1 MLLRSITLRNLLS
14 FKDVSLEL
22 SPLNVLIGPN
32 GSGKSNLIDAI
43 SLLQAAPVNLNNVI
57 VQGGGI
63 HGWIWNGVDATSPT
77 ASLDCDLEPEPSGA
91 SLSYGLS
98 FSEVG
103 GFVIHTERLQGAK
116 TAQKR
121 RITYFDRT
129 ESQVVFN
136 GQTGSAPG
144 IVSNHE
150 SVLSRYKNPVDPT
163 PTTSLGRTFEQ
174 IRIYRDL
181 RTSGSVAQAR
191 TGTGSNA
198 PKNFLE
204 DGAWNLATVLKD
216 IEFKGSIGPVNEYLN
231 KFCPRYRAVRTRLDD
246 GILRVHIVEEGLRD
260 PSSSFR
266 LSDGT
271 LKFLGILAIL
281 LNPSPQPLVCIDE
294 PEAGLHADAIYLVAQ
309 AIVEAS
315 QRTQLIVTTH
325 SDALID
331 ALSDRPESVLV
342 CENDAGSGTRFERLS
357 RKRLKGWLDRYT
369 LGEIW
374 RKGEIGGNRW

>member
-22 SPLNVLIGPN
+22 GPLNVLIGPN
-32 GSGKSNLIDAI
+32 GSGKSNLMDAI
-43 SLLQAAPVNLNNVI
+43 SLLQAAPVDLNRVI

-63 HGWIWNGVDATSPT
+63 HGWIWNGVDAQSPT
-77 ASLDCDLEPEPSGA
+77 AFLECDVQHEPGGA
-91 SLSYGLS
+91 PLSYGLS

-116 TAQKR
+116 PTSRKR
-121 RITYFDRT
+121 RATYFDRT

-136 GQTGSAPG
+136 GQTRSAPG
-144 IVSNHE
+144 IVSGHE

-163 PTTSLGRTFEQ
+163 PTTRLGRTLEQ
-174 IRIYRDL
+174 IRIYREL
-181 RTSGSVAQAR
+181 RTSSLLAQAR
-191 TGTGSNA
+191 TGTASSS
-198 PKNFLE
+198 PKEFLE
-204 DGAWNLATVLKD
+204 DGGGNLAVVLKEM
-216 IEFKGSIGPVNEYLN
+216 EFNGTIGPVNEYLN
-231 KFCPRYRAVRTRLDD
+231 KFCPRFKAVRTRLDA
-246 GILRVHIVEEGLRD
+246 GILRVHIAEEGLRD

-271 LKFLGILAIL
+271 LKFLCILAIL
-281 LNPSPQPLVCIDE
+281 LNPNTQPLVCIDE
-294 PEAGLHADAIYLVAQ
+294 PELGLHPDAIYLVAQ
-309 AIVEAS
+309 AIVKAS

-331 ALSDRPESVLV
+331 ALSDRPESVLLS
-342 CENDAGSGTRFERLS
+342 ENDAGSGTRFERLS

-374 RKGEIGGNRW
+374 RKGEIGGNL

>member
-22 SPLNVLIGPN
+22 GPLNVLIGPN

-43 SLLQAAPVNLNNVI
+43 SLLQAAPVDLNSAI
-57 VQGGGI
+57 VRGGGI
-63 HGWIWNGVDATSPT
+63 HGWIWNGVDSKSPT
-77 ASLDCDLEPEPSGA
+77 ASLDCVLEPEPGGA
-91 SLSYGLS
+91 PLSYGLS
-98 FSEVG
+98 FSEIS

-136 GQTGSAPG
+136 GQTRSAPG

-163 PTTSLGRTFEQ
+163 PTTRLGRTLEQ
-174 IRIYRDL
+174 IKIYREF
-181 RTSGSVAQAR
+181 RTSGSVAGAR
-191 TGTGSNA
+191 TGTASDA
-198 PKNFLE
+198 PKDFLE
-204 DGAWNLATVLKD
+204 DGSWNLATALKEM
-216 IEFKGSIGPVNEYLN
+216 EFNESIGPVNEYLN
-231 KFCPRYRAVRTRLDD
+231 NFCPRFKGVRTRLDG
-246 GILRVHIVEEGLRD
+246 GILRVYVPEEGLRD

-271 LKFLGILAIL
+271 LKFLSLLAIL

-294 PEAGLHADAIYLVAQ
+294 PELGLHPDAIHIVAKAIADA
-309 AIVEAS
+309 S
-315 QRTQLIVTTH
+315 QKTQLIVATH

-357 RKRLKGWLDRYT
+357 KKRLKGWLDRYT

-374 RKGEIGGNRW
+374 RKGEIGGNL